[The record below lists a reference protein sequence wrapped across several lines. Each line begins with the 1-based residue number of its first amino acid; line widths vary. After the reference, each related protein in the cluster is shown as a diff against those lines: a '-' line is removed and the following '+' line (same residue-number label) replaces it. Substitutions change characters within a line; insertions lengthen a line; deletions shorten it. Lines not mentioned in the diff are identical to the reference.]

1 MLRRVTALLSSLLM
15 LQLSFA
21 ASDLVCAR
29 HDGGTATGNHHSAA
43 HAAAASDATHQSHHA
58 VDAPKSCEVPARSD
72 CCAALASCGPSIGM
86 LASTREHDAHAI
98 NVRVDAS
105 VADTPLSLIPAP
117 EPPPPKA

>member
-1 MLRRVTALLSSLLM
+1 MLRRVTALVSSLLM

-29 HDGGTATGNHHSAA
+29 HDGGTATGNHHPDAHDAA
-43 HAAAASDATHQSHHA
+43 ESHATHQSHHA
-58 VDAPKSCEVPARSD
+58 VGAPKSCEVPARSD

-86 LASTREHDAHAI
+86 LASTREPDARSI
-98 NVRVDAS
+98 TVRVDARI
-105 VADTPLSLIPAP
+105 AAAPLSLTPAP